1 MKKIVDWLDKN
12 HIAIMFTLTM
22 VVIAS
27 IVIYFNLPKDVF
39 PNGDFPRFQIIA
51 DIGFASLDETEINV
65 TRPIEEAV
73 KTVMDVTEVRS
84 VTERGTSTI
93 DIYLKWGTNLDQAFQ
108 YIQSKISQ
116 VRSSLPNNINV
127 NVVRMTTSAY
137 PMSEYGIW
145 SDEFDQK
152 KLYSLVRYS
161 IVPQLIG
168 IDGIYGLDVVGG
180 EEPEIWVKFD
190 PQQLIKY
197 NLDTTTIGTAIDNA
211 NKVSFIGNVI
221 KDKNAFFVTGGDKLP
236 DIKKM
241 GDVAVASR
249 MGQPIYLKD
258 IAILE
263 DSHAD
268 TRRIVSVNGHKGIFI
283 DVRKQQNADGLKVSK
298 RLDQKMA
305 EIEKGFKGRLIITKW
320 DLSDFVASSIHG
332 IIFDIFI
339 GIVIILLIVYY
350 IMQKFRY
357 TLPIILV
364 LPIVILFEFL
374 VLKIIGL
381 TINIMTL
388 GGLSAAIGIIADNAI
403 VITENYIRF
412 KVEGK
417 TKDPLSSSLAYIVPI
432 TIWATLVSIIVF
444 VPLNI
449 LSGVSGL
456 FFRPLAVTLA
466 TTIMIS
472 LLMAIFVIPVFIK
485 YFIEN
490 DKENSVEVKERSF
503 FSMIRRYYKK
513 ILNIALKF
521 KGPVIGVSI
530 LLIILSVLAFFR
542 LPNGF
547 LPEWDEG
554 DIVFDYI
561 APGGTS
567 INETDKIIN
576 TVEEII
582 KKIPEVKMY
591 IRKTGTLIEA
601 PFASSNVGEIF
612 ILLDK
617 NRKNSTFEVIDQL
630 RDQVSKA
637 IPELDTDFHQ
647 MLPDRIGDLSG
658 VTKPIVVNIIGN
670 DLSKLRSAAEEVKAK
685 LEKISGLNDV
695 LIDMPPPQK
704 EMKVSANQEN
714 DSLLGVSISDVF
726 RYSQLALYGEVV
738 SNLQKGL
745 QTIPV
750 RQFYDG
756 DYRNNMEDIAKIP
769 VFTQNGGI
777 LPLGKLATFT
787 LVDQNPEI
795 HHKNGS
801 IVVNVNAEIS
811 GRSLGDV
818 VKDIKDSLLTIKND
832 GFTTELT
839 GNYKSQQKSF
849 TELLFVLLISIVL
862 ILALLLFIF
871 ESYRTAL
878 AVFLGTICSASF
890 VIFGLFLTRTEFDV
904 SSFTGMIAVIGIV
917 VNNGILVIDFVER
930 FRRDGKNLIDSIREA
945 SELRFRPVLIT
956 NLAAMAGFLPMAL
969 NIGHGA
975 EVLRPF
981 SIAMISGLIGS
992 MFFSLVVMPVFY
1004 LILQKKASYS
1014 CPGSTRSG

>member
-1 MKKIVDWLDKN
+1 MKKLVDWLDKN
-12 HIAIMFTLTM
+12 HIAVMFTL
-22 VVIAS
+22 VVVAITS
-27 IVIYFNLPKDVF
+27 ISIYFDLPKDVF

-51 DIGFASLDETEINV
+51 DIGFAALDETEIGV

-73 KTVMDVTEVRS
+73 KTVPDVTEVRS

-108 YIQSKISQ
+108 YINSKISQ

-127 NVVRMTTSAY
+127 DVVRMTTSAY

-152 KLYSLVRYS
+152 KLYTLVRYS

-168 IDGIYGLDVVGG
+168 IDGIYGLNVLGG

-190 PQQLIKY
+190 PQKLIQY
-197 NLDTTTIGTAIDNA
+197 NLDTTTIGNAIDNA
-211 NKVSFIGNVI
+211 NKISFIGQVI
-221 KDKNAFFVTGGDKLP
+221 KGKDAFFVTGGDKLP
-236 DIKKM
+236 DIKAM
-241 GDVAVASR
+241 GEVVVASR
-249 MGQPIYLKD
+249 MGGPIYLKD
-258 IAILE
+258 IAQLE
-263 DSHAD
+263 ESHAD
-268 TRRIVSVNGHKGIFI
+268 TRRIVSVNGHKGLFI
-283 DVRKQQNADGLKVSK
+283 DVQKQQNADGLKVSK

-305 EIEKGFKGRLIITKW
+305 EIEQAFKGRLHITKW
-320 DLSDFVASSIHG
+320 DLADFVDSSIHG
-332 IIFDIFI
+332 IIFDILI
-339 GIVIILLIVYY
+339 GIVIILFIVYY
-350 IMQKFRY
+350 IMRRLRY
-357 TLPIILV
+357 TLPIIFV
-364 LPIVILFEFL
+364 LPVVILFEFL
-374 VLKIIGL
+374 VLKILGL
-381 TINIMTL
+381 TVNIMTL
-388 GGLSAAIGIIADNAI
+388 GGLSAAMGIIADNAI

-412 KVEGK
+412 KVEDK
-417 TKDPLSSSLAYIVPI
+417 TKDPLSASLAYIVPI

-449 LSGVSGL
+449 LTGVSGL
-456 FFRPLAVTLA
+456 FFKPLAVTLA

-472 LLMAIFVIPVFIK
+472 LIMAIFVIPVFIK

-490 DKENSVEVKERSF
+490 DKEDSSEVKERSF
-503 FSMIRRYYKK
+503 FAVIRKYYRK
-513 ILNIALKF
+513 ILNTALEF
-521 KGPVIGVSI
+521 KGIVVGISI
-530 LLIILSVLAFFR
+530 LLMILSVIAFFR

-567 INETDKIIN
+567 IDETDKMIN
-576 TVEEII
+576 TVEEMI
-582 KKIPEVKMY
+582 KKTPEMKMY
-591 IRKTGTLIEA
+591 IRKTGTHLGT
-601 PFASSNVGEIF
+601 PFASSNVGEII
-612 ILLDK
+612 ILLNK
-617 NRKNSTFEVIDQL
+617 NRKNSTFQVMDRL

-647 MLPDRIGDLSG
+647 MLPDRIGDLTG

-670 DLSKLRSAAEEVKAK
+670 DLSKLRSTAEEVKGK
-685 LEKISGLNDV
+685 LEKIAGLNGV

-704 EMKVSANQEN
+704 EMKVSADQEN
-714 DSLLGVSISDVF
+714 ASLLGVSISDIF
-726 RYSQLALYGEVV
+726 RHSQRALYGEVV
-738 SNLQKGL
+738 SNLQRGL

-750 RQFYDG
+750 RQFYAG
-756 DYRNNMEDIAKIP
+756 DYRNNTEDIAKIP

-801 IVVNVNAEIS
+801 IVVNVNAEIFK
-811 GRSLGDV
+811 RALGDV

-904 SSFTGMIAVIGIV
+904 SSFTGMIAVMGII

-930 FRRDGKNLIDSIREA
+930 FRRGGKNLIDSIKEA
-945 SELRFRPVLIT
+945 GELRFRPVLIT

-969 NIGHGA
+969 NIGQGA

-992 MFFSLVVMPVFY
+992 MFFSLVVMPIYY
-1004 LILQKKASYS
+1004 LILHKEKFNKLH
-1014 CPGSTRSG
+1014 